1 MESAVILA
9 YNGLL
14 WSYYRVMLESTF
26 IHVPGIGYATE
37 RKIWEMG
44 AGNWEQ
50 YLDCHADINLS
61 VGRKSLIFPIV
72 EQSIEELARGN
83 DLYFA
88 RMLPSKDHWR
98 ALNHF
103 GRKGEIAYLD
113 IETTGCGYEDDITVI
128 GYYDGFE
135 MRSFVKGI
143 NMDDF
148 PSAVSGA
155 RMLVTFFGSGF
166 DIPFLRRRFP
176 RLELNQ
182 LHVDLCFLFRRIGQ
196 TGGLKH
202 IESAFG
208 ICRTPETDG
217 LGGMDAVHMWNRYTR
232 GDKDALDLLL
242 LYNKEDVMN
251 METLLAFGCIEMRKN
266 FMVFGNE

>member
-1 MESAVILA
+1 
-9 YNGLL
+9 
-14 WSYYRVMLESTF
+14 MLKSTF
-26 IHVPGIGYATE
+26 IHVPGIGYSTE

-44 AGNWEQ
+44 ARNWEQ
-50 YLDCHADINLS
+50 YLNCHNDLNLS
-61 VGRKSLIFPIV
+61 AGKKSMILPIV
-72 EQSIEELARGN
+72 EKSIEELEHGN

-88 RMLPSKDHWR
+88 EMLPSKDHWR
-98 ALNHF
+98 ALEYF
-103 GRKGEIAYLD
+103 GGKGEIAYLD

-148 PSAVSGA
+148 PSAISGA

-166 DIPFLRRRFP
+166 DLPFIRRRFP
-176 RLELNQ
+176 QLKLNQ
-182 LHVDLCFLFRRIGQ
+182 LHVDLCFLFRRIGH

-202 IESAFG
+202 IENSFG

-217 LGGMDAVHMWNRYTR
+217 LSGMDAVYMWDQYLN
-232 GDKDALDLLL
+232 GDEDALDRLL

-251 METLLAFGCIEMRKN
+251 METLLGLGCTEMKKN
-266 FMVFGNE
+266 FILSDNK

>member
-1 MESAVILA
+1 
-9 YNGLL
+9 
-14 WSYYRVMLESTF
+14 MLKSTF

-50 YLDCHADINLS
+50 YLECHNDLNLS
-61 VGRKSLIFPIV
+61 TGKKSLIRPIV
-72 EQSIEELARGN
+72 EQSIMELERGN

-88 RMLPSKDHWR
+88 EMLPSKDHWR
-98 ALNHF
+98 ALEHF
-103 GRKGEIAYLD
+103 GGQGEIAYLD
-113 IETTGCGYEDDITVI
+113 IETTGCNYDDAITVI
-128 GYYDGFE
+128 GYYDGIE
-135 MRSFVKGI
+135 MKSFVKGI

-148 PSAVSGA
+148 PSAVSNA
-155 RMLVTFFGSGF
+155 RMLITFFGSGF

-176 RLELNQ
+176 QLKLNQ
-182 LHVDLCFLFRRIGQ
+182 LHVDLCYLFRRIGH

-202 IESAFG
+202 IEGTFG

-217 LGGMDAVHMWNRYTR
+217 LGGMDAVYMWDQYIR

-251 METLLAFGCIEMRKN
+251 METLLTLGCAEMKKY
-266 FMVFGNE
+266 FLFSGNK